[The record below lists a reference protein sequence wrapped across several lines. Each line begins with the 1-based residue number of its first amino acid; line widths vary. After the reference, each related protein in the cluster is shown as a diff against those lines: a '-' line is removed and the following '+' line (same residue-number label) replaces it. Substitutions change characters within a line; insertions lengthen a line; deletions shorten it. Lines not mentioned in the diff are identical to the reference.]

1 MAGESEEN
9 GMSLEENGMI
19 YEGNWVDSFP
29 THYQWSNATSITKGM
44 APWGSVAL
52 GEIDEVIQRLHRR
65 INEPEAWHEEWCAM
79 AERLEVMADIAA
91 KEGRDAT
98 AGNYYLRA
106 GTYYFT
112 GERMV
117 PPGEQKRGIYR
128 KSLRCSQEGLKRRY
142 PNLEIVDVPYEN
154 SSLAA
159 YFLKSPIAKGRAP
172 TVVLFN
178 GLDNCKEM
186 NVLFAG
192 VELAFRGFHTL
203 AVDGPGQGES
213 LRLRGHPSRYDYEA
227 AGIPAYE
234 LVAGREDVDPKRVA
248 IMAYSAGGYYA
259 PRVAA
264 FEKRYAACVAW
275 GPHYDY
281 HAVWEKRWAAM
292 KKESNSV
299 ATSHFQLPWV
309 LGVENMELAMEKLK
323 KFTLAGVA
331 EKLECPT
338 LITWG
343 AEDRL
348 TGRDVAD
355 QLYAAV
361 GARDKTLKI
370 FDRETGGF
378 EHCQADNRQVGI
390 DYIADWLEARLG
402 NKMK

>member
-1 MAGESEEN
+1 MY
-9 GMSLEENGMI
+9 
-19 YEGNWVDSFP
+19 YEGNWIHSFP
-29 THYQWSNATSITKGM
+29 RNFQWANATLITKGM
-44 APWGSVAL
+44 APYGAVAL
-52 GEIDEVIQRLHRR
+52 GEIDEIVMRLHERAD
-65 INEPEAWHEEWCAM
+65 EPEAWWEEWCAM
-79 AERLEVMADIAA
+79 AARVEKFADEAA
-91 KEGRDAT
+91 ATGHHAT

-106 GTYYFT
+106 GMYYFT

-117 PPGEQKRGIYR
+117 PPGEQKMGIYR

-142 PNLEIVDVPYEN
+142 PDLEIVDVPYE
-154 SSLAA
+154 SSTLAA
-159 YFLKSPIAKGRAP
+159 YFLKTTRAKGPAP

-192 VELAFRGFHTL
+192 AELAFRGFNTL
-203 AVDGPGQGES
+203 AIDGPGQGES
-213 LRLRGHPSRYDYEA
+213 LRLRNHPSRYDYEA

-234 LVAGREDVDPKRVA
+234 YVAKRSDVDPKRVA
-248 IMAYSAGGYYA
+248 IAAYSAGGYYA

-281 HAVWEKRWAAM
+281 HAVWQKRWAAM
-292 KKESNSV
+292 KQDHNSV

-309 LGVENMELAMEKLK
+309 LGVSDMETAMEKLR

-331 EKLECPT
+331 EKIECPL

-343 AEDRL
+343 NEDKL
-348 TGRDVAD
+348 TPREVAD
-355 QLYAAV
+355 QLYRAA
-361 GARDKTLKI
+361 GSKDKTLKI

-378 EHCQADNRQVGI
+378 EHCQADNRQVGT
-390 DYIADWLEARLG
+390 DYICDWLEDRLR
-402 NKMK
+402 

>member
-1 MAGESEEN
+1 MYYES
-9 GMSLEENGMI
+9 
-19 YEGNWVDSFP
+19 NWIHSFP
-29 THYQWSNATSITKGM
+29 RNFQWSNATLITKGM
-44 APWGSVAL
+44 APYGAVAL
-52 GEIDEVIQRLHRR
+52 GEIDEIVLRLHQRAD
-65 INEPEAWHEEWCAM
+65 EPQAWWEEWCAM
-79 AERLEVMADIAA
+79 AARVEKFGDEAA
-91 KEGRDAT
+91 AAGHHAT

-106 GTYYFT
+106 GMYYFT

-117 PPGEQKRGIYR
+117 PPGEQKTGIYR

-142 PNLEIVDVPYEN
+142 PELEIVDVPYEN
-154 SSLAA
+154 STLAA
-159 YFLKSPIAKGRAP
+159 YFLKTTRTKGPAP

-192 VELAFRGFHTL
+192 AELAFRGFNTL
-203 AVDGPGQGES
+203 AIDGPGQGES
-213 LRLRGHPSRYDYEA
+213 LRLRNHPSRYDYEA

-234 LVAGREDVDPKRVA
+234 YVAKRPEVDPKRVA
-248 IMAYSAGGYYA
+248 IIAYSAGGYYA

-292 KKESNSV
+292 KQDHNSV

-309 LGVENMELAMEKLK
+309 LGVSDMETAMEKLK

-331 EKLECPT
+331 EKIECPL

-343 AEDRL
+343 NEDKL
-348 TGRDVAD
+348 TPREIAD
-355 QLYAAV
+355 QLYEAA
-361 GARDKTLKI
+361 GSRDKTLKI

-378 EHCQADNRQVGI
+378 EHCQADNRQVGT
-390 DYIADWLEARLG
+390 DYIADWLVSRLQ
-402 NKMK
+402 K